1 MITNCATSKSEK
13 IKYFIASDFEFLSL
27 FSVDVCPFFFFFEKR
42 KKSRKKRIVAN
53 GSVNEKRYREGKETT
68 FEPSNILLILEMFW
82 FSKEKHL
89 SFFRAKDS
97 KHFAL
102 GFHNR
107 MKPGKLCLISRF

>member
-1 MITNCATSKSEK
+1 M
-13 IKYFIASDFEFLSL
+13 F
-27 FSVDVCPFFFFFEKR
+27 VRFFFFEKR

>member
-1 MITNCATSKSEK
+1 MIANCATSKSEK

-27 FSVDVCPFFFFFEKR
+27 FSVDVCPFFFFEKR

>member
-1 MITNCATSKSEK
+1 MIANCATSKSEK
-13 IKYFIASDFEFLSL
+13 IKYFIVSDFEFLSL
-27 FSVDVCPFFFFFEKR
+27 FSLDVCPFFFFLKR
-42 KKSRKKRIVAN
+42 KKSRKKRIMAN

-89 SFFRAKDS
+89 SFCRAKDS